1 MLQSS
6 SCQQARCPTQAQE
19 AEVEVEEKAN
29 SQHWRNGAIEC
40 CRGKERMPFMPYAC
54 ICLHEDWYSKIKELF
69 NVLWICFAFKK
80 NLQTE
85 KAKNEEMQ
93 KRVRGNTLA
102 YGVEIQVGICASRAY
117 LCLFNVIYH
126 RHDAHVWDSKAFILL
141 CVCACIQANVL
152 YTKLLDI
159 IGWLSSG
166 TALYELILVHTLFKE
181 TSLQDISTALQYS
194 FCTVAQTVSCK
205 GISQLIFNNSCVLS
219 G

>member
-29 SQHWRNGAIEC
+29 SQHWRSGAIEC
-40 CRGKERMPFMPYAC
+40 CRGKERMPFMSYAC

-69 NVLWICFAFKK
+69 DVLWICFAFKK

-102 YGVEIQVGICASRAY
+102 YGVEIQVYVHQGHTYAYSMLYITGMMHTCGIPKHSY
-117 LCLFNVIYH
+117 Y
-126 RHDAHVWDSKAFILL
+126 
-141 CVCACIQANVL
+141 CVCVCVFKQMC
-152 YTKLLDI
+152 
-159 IGWLSSG
+159 
-166 TALYELILVHTLFKE
+166 LIPSYW
-181 TSLQDISTALQYS
+181 TSLDDWVQEPPFMNWFWCTHFLRKHHCRIFQLLYSTVYVQ
-194 FCTVAQTVSCK
+194 
-205 GISQLIFNNSCVLS
+205 
-219 G
+219 

>member
-29 SQHWRNGAIEC
+29 SQHWRSGAIEC
-40 CRGKERMPFMPYAC
+40 CRGKERMPFMSYAC

-102 YGVEIQVGICASRAY
+102 YGVEIQVYVHQGHTYAYSMLYITGMMHTCGIPKHSY
-117 LCLFNVIYH
+117 Y
-126 RHDAHVWDSKAFILL
+126 
-141 CVCACIQANVL
+141 CVCVCIQANVP

-166 TALYELILVHTLFKE
+166 TALHELILVHTLFKE

-194 FCTVAQTVSCK
+194 LCTVAQTVSCK
-205 GISQLIFNNSCVLS
+205 GISQLIFNNSCVPS